1 MENIKIVI
9 LSIVFLF
16 TLMSWVYFLI
26 GAYKTVIVKDRS
38 FLQFTSSLLIIS
50 GMLSTLFFLLLRV
63 FYGS

>member
-16 TLMSWVYFLI
+16 ALISWVYFLV
-26 GAYKTVIVKDRS
+26 GSYMTVIVKDRS

-50 GMLSTLFFLLLRV
+50 AMLSSLFFLVLRV